1 MKTIKNILKLTSAL
15 LISLLLVFSSCQTGD
30 TKKETTQAEKEKVE
44 VKKYKMTTE
53 IPESIKIPDEVETR
67 FGTLNFEDGFPTE
80 ETAQKVYD
88 QLDFQRAVES
98 VIMTTPGG
106 SLAGFRKGIR
116 EYGPDNET
124 AIIWEERMD
133 SKVQLLTPNS
143 TVVYV
148 FLWLNLKDGPM
159 VMEAPPKVLGLIDDF
174 WFHYVADF
182 GMAGPDRGQGGKY
195 FIMPPGYE
203 GEVPEGYYSAQSAT
217 YGNWLLIRGFLDNG
231 DPKPGVKNIKDNFK
245 LYPYGKT
252 AADSKVTYHDI
263 SMKYLN
269 TIHASDEEYFEEIN
283 EIVQEEPSEAQSP
296 EILGL
301 LRSIGIEKG
310 KPFAPDARMKKILK
324 EAAYVGS
331 AAQRVLLYSNR
342 DAEAKVYPN
351 SGWEHPWIG
360 GSHEF
365 LSNGARLNDARA
377 RFHMYATGITPAMVT
392 PKVGS
397 GTQYIAGMRDSK
409 GNRLEGSKTYKV
421 NLPPN
426 VPANQFWS
434 FTLYDVQTRSMLQ
447 TDQRFPEIS
456 SADASTKPNAD
467 GSYDV
472 YFGPEPPTGKEGNW
486 VQTIPGKGWHMLF
499 RLYGPEQAWFDKTWR
514 PSEIEL
520 VE

>member
-1 MKTIKNILKLTSAL
+1 MKTRQLCTLVSAIFLATSLAA
-15 LISLLLVFSSCQTGD
+15 TAWAGPP
-30 TKKETTQAEKEKVE
+30 KM
-44 VKKYKMTTE
+44 KMTTE
-53 IPESIKIPDEVETR
+53 IPESIKIPDKVETR
-67 FGTLNFEDGFPTE
+67 FGTLRFEDGFPTE
-80 ETAQKVYD
+80 ETAQKIYD

-98 VIMTTPGG
+98 VILTTPGG
-106 SLAGFRKGIR
+106 SLAGFRTGIR

-133 SKVQLLTPNS
+133 SKVQLLTPNC

-148 FLWLNLKDGPM
+148 FLWLNLKGGPM
-159 VMEAPPKVLGLIDDF
+159 VMESPPNVLGLVDDF
-174 WFHYVADF
+174 WFRYVADF
-182 GMAGPDRGQGGKY
+182 GLAGPDKGKGGKY
-195 FIMPPGYE
+195 LFLPPGYK
-203 GEVPEGYYSAQSAT
+203 GEVPAGYHVAQSET
-217 YGNWLLIRGFLDNG
+217 YGHWLLIRGFLKDG

-245 LYPYGKT
+245 LYPLGKT
-252 AADSKVTYHDI
+252 ASASKVKYHDI

-269 TIHASDEEYFEEIN
+269 TIHASDENYFEEIN
-283 EIVQEEPSEAQSP
+283 EIVQEEPTEAQSP

-365 LSNGARLNDARA
+365 LSNGARLIDARC

-392 PKVGS
+392 PKVGKGS
-397 GTQYIAGMRDSK
+397 QYVAGMRDSK
-409 GNRLEGSKTYKV
+409 GNRLEGKNTYKV
-421 NLPPN
+421 HLPPN

-434 FTLYDVQTRSMLQ
+434 FTVYDVQTRSMLQ
-447 TDQRFPEIS
+447 TDQRFPEIT
-456 SADASTKPNAD
+456 SADASTQQNAD

-472 YFGPEPPTGKEGNW
+472 YFGPEAPAGKESNW
-486 VQTIPGKGWHMLF
+486 VQTVPGKGWHMLF

>member
-1 MKTIKNILKLTSAL
+1 MKTRHLFTMLLAIVIGTSLA
-15 LISLLLVFSSCQTGD
+15 TNAWA
-30 TKKETTQAEKEKVE
+30 KPPKM
-44 VKKYKMTTE
+44 KMTTE
-53 IPESIKIPDEVETR
+53 IPESIKIPDKVETR
-67 FGTLNFEDGFPTE
+67 FGTLRFEDGFPTE

-98 VIMTTPGG
+98 VILTTPGG
-106 SLAGFRKGIR
+106 SLVGFRKGIR

-133 SKVQLLTPNS
+133 SKVQLLTPNT
-143 TVVYV
+143 TVIYV
-148 FLWLNLKDGPM
+148 FLWLDLKNGPM
-159 VMEAPPKVLGLIDDF
+159 VMEVPPKVMGIIDDF
-174 WFHYVADF
+174 WFRYVADF
-182 GMAGPDRGQGGKY
+182 GMAGPDKGKGGKY
-195 FIMPPGYE
+195 VVLPPGYE
-203 GEVPEGYYSAQSAT
+203 GKVPKGYHVARSQT
-217 YGNWLLIRGFLDNG
+217 YGHWVAIRGFLEDG
-231 DPKPGVKNIKDNFK
+231 DPKPGVKNIKENFK
-245 LYPYGKT
+245 LYPLGKT
-252 AADSKVTYHDI
+252 AADSKVKFHDI

-269 TIHASDEEYFEEIN
+269 TIHANNEVYFEEIN
-283 EIVQEEPSEAQSP
+283 EIVQEEPTESQSS

-331 AAQRVLLYSNR
+331 AAQRVLLYRNR
-342 DAEAKVYPN
+342 DAEARVFAN

-365 LSNGARLNDARA
+365 ISNGARLIDARC

-397 GTQYIAGMRDSK
+397 GTQYIAGMRDSN
-409 GNRLEGSKTYKV
+409 GQPLDGGKTYKV
-421 NLPPN
+421 HLPPN
-426 VPANQFWS
+426 VPANQFWA

-447 TDQRFPEIS
+447 TDQRFPEIT
-456 SADASTKPNAD
+456 SAEGKVQKNSD

-472 YFGPEPPTGKEGNW
+472 YFGPEAPAGKENNW
-486 VQTIPGKGWHMLF
+486 VQTVPGKGWHMLF

-514 PSEIEL
+514 PSEIKL
-520 VE
+520 VK

>member
-15 LISLLLVFSSCQTGD
+15 LISLLLVFSSCQTGE
-30 TKKETTQAEKEKVE
+30 TKKQAEKEKVE

-116 EYGPDNET
+116 EYGPDNEA

-217 YGNWLLIRGFLDNG
+217 YGNWLLIRGFLENG